1 MAAEKL
7 TKHRLAQIL
16 ITLTLLVIAF
26 FWRTITYTEVSTV
39 TCKPQPNCSVFVN
52 GQKITVTKNDKQTGL
67 LNVYPIPQDWKITY
81 EGEVTRNAQVVAL
94 LPKTN
99 KVNTV
104 DYFIINNSVKIEVEN
119 QFTSFNL

>member
-52 GQKITVTKNDKQTGL
+52 EQEIIVIKDDKNPNQYIIGARIPELEIHTNGTLIQHSDHWIIQPNSPNKPITFKIIGKRSS
-67 LNVYPIPQDWKITY
+67 I
-81 EGEVTRNAQVVAL
+81 
-94 LPKTN
+94 
-99 KVNTV
+99 
-104 DYFIINNSVKIEVEN
+104 
-119 QFTSFNL
+119 